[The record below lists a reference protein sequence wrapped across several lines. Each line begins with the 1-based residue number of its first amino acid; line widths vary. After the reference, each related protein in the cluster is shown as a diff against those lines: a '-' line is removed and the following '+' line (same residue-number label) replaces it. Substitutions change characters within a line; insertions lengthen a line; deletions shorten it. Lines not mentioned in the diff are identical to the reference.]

1 MLFMDIKTR
10 AKKLK
15 SDIPAIFVALKR
27 KDTPVIAKLFA
38 IVTVVYALSPIDFIP
53 DFIPIIGMLD
63 DLILLPLLV
72 MLTIKFIP
80 AEVLEQCR
88 LESENLWSNGKPK
101 RWYYALPIVLI
112 WIVLILLILKLFLW

>member
-1 MLFMDIKTR
+1 MDIKTR